1 MEDYSDGF
9 KSLIFSGAP
18 QSRTGTALDWC
29 TDVRARN
36 DDDFFDFPRQRQ
48 FGSFGLPQL
57 MWAGRIYCGDERY
70 PGHRTIFGSKQI
82 NNNILHSVF
91 GHMHLRTSLRLA
103 GRVAG
108 GDFPPTLYRIDIVR
122 WVDHYFS
129 LFLGPTLLPSLAVYI
144 ALALR
149 NRIEATI
156 YINSRHQL

>member
-18 QSRTGTALDWC
+18 QSRTGMALDWC
-29 TDVRARN
+29 TDVRACEGKRN

-82 NNNILHSVF
+82 NNNILHSVS
-91 GHMHLRTSLRLA
+91 GHMHLTTSLHLIT
-103 GRVAG
+103 GGVAG
-108 GDFPPTLYRIDIVR
+108 DDFFLCRPHFIQDRHCALGR
-122 WVDHYFS
+122 S
-129 LFLGPTLLPSLAVYI
+129 LLQPIPWTHTTTESSSIHCAC
-144 ALALR
+144 
-149 NRIEATI
+149 
-156 YINSRHQL
+156 S